1 MSVPTVVITGANSY
15 LGRLAVEFLRTK
27 TAHHLVPVV
36 SPRAELLAESGGRV
50 RWLRADLS
58 AAPGAELT
66 EALGHAACV
75 LHFAW
80 TRDGTAAEVSRANR
94 CMIEHLLGA
103 MPDAARLWFISSVS
117 ASPQPMSTYGATK
130 HEAAELV
137 RARGGSVLVCGL
149 VVEPDPP
156 RGPYRMLRKN
166 VARFP
171 FAFRATSGEPLV
183 FPLRLEDLGAT
194 LAHVVTTAPATGSY
208 RMFSP
213 PLGFNAFLA
222 LLEKL
227 APQRRLPAPFP
238 AGLVLRAAALAK
250 KSRLIPAKL
259 CDQVL
264 TFLYKDAPHLL
275 SHAQLPGLSF
285 RACADE
291 EFFR

>member
-1 MSVPTVVITGANSY
+1 
-15 LGRLAVEFLRTK
+15 
-27 TAHHLVPVV
+27 
-36 SPRAELLAESGGRV
+36 
-50 RWLRADLS
+50 
-58 AAPGAELT
+58 
-66 EALGHAACV
+66 
-75 LHFAW
+75 
-80 TRDGTAAEVSRANR
+80 
-94 CMIEHLLGA
+94 MIEHLIGA
-103 MPDAARLWFISSVS
+103 LPDAGKFWFISSVS
-117 ASPQPMSTYGATK
+117 ASPRPMSTYGATK

-171 FAFRATSGEPLV
+171 LAFRAMSGEPQV

-194 LAHVVTTAPATGSY
+194 LAHVVTTAPAPGSY

-227 APQRRLPAPFP
+227 APRRRLPAPFP
-238 AGLVLRAAALAK
+238 AGFVMRAAALAK
-250 KSRLIPAKL
+250 KSRLVPAKL

-264 TFLYKDAPHLL
+264 TFLYKDSTHLL
-275 SHAQLPGLSF
+275 SHAELPGLSF
-285 RACADE
+285 RRCEDE
-291 EFFR
+291 AFFR

>member
-1 MSVPTVVITGANSY
+1 MSTPTVVITGASSY
-15 LGRLAVEFLRTK
+15 LGRLAVEFLLAR
-27 TAHHLVPVV
+27 TAHRLVAVV
-36 SPRAELLAESGGRV
+36 SPRAELPVESGGRV

-58 AAPGAELT
+58 SASDAELAG
-66 EALGHAACV
+66 ELAQSAAL

-80 TRDGTAAEVSRANR
+80 TRTGTADAVSRANR
-94 CMIEHLLGA
+94 AMIEHLIGA
-103 MPDAARLWFISSVS
+103 LPDAGKFWFISSVS
-117 ASPQPMSTYGATK
+117 ASPRPMSTYGATK

-171 FAFRATSGEPLV
+171 LAFRAMSGEPQV

-194 LAHVVTTAPATGSY
+194 LAHVVTTAPAPGSY

-227 APQRRLPAPFP
+227 APRRRLPAPFP
-238 AGLVLRAAALAK
+238 AGFVMRAAALAK
-250 KSRLIPAKL
+250 KSRLVPAKL

-264 TFLYKDAPHLL
+264 TFLYKDSTHLL
-275 SHAQLPGLSF
+275 SHAELPGLSF
-285 RACADE
+285 RRCEDE
-291 EFFR
+291 AFFR